1 MFTCTV
7 CKKPIEVKP
16 GNTGSTGYGLD
27 RRHRKVCYPCCGE
40 RDKAD
45 MRRTGRAMLYL
56 TQKDKEMYVKP
67 GLSGKVPVWTL
78 TNWPGSLKI
87 EPYNIRFGRHNIA
100 GRRYDVWFTF
110 EGQQWHGVRYGDN
123 TELCH
128 CRTSA

>member
-7 CKKPIEVKP
+7 CKKPIEVKT
-16 GNTGSTGYGLD
+16 GTGSTGYGLD
-27 RRHRKVCYPCCGE
+27 RRNRKVCYPCCGE

-45 MRRTGRAMLYL
+45 MRATGRATLYL
-56 TQKDKEMYVKP
+56 TKKDKELHVTP

-78 TNWPGSLKI
+78 TNWPGSLEI

-100 GRRYDVWFTF
+100 GHRYDVWFKF
-110 EGQQWHGVRYGDN
+110 EGQKWHGVRYGDM

-128 CRTSA
+128 CRRCAA